1 MQNIGFH
8 LSFEK
13 CITFIEKRQ
22 KSGSLN
28 TNSQSTKIIV
38 IIKNI
43 AHFKLPMQTIPTV
56 QY

>member
-1 MQNIGFH
+1 VQNIGFH